1 MKEDISKWKD
11 TPYLWI
17 GSFNIVKI
25 SLLSKAIYI
34 FNTVAINI
42 LMTFH
47 RNKKRL
53 ILKFIWNFK
62 GPWITK
68 KKKKNPEKGQSQRN
82 HTPWFQ
88 SSLQSDSNQIEWYW
102 HKVRHRDQWKR
113 IQDPKTN
120 PHTLGQ
126 TIFDK
131 GIKSIHW
138 TKDSLFN
145 KWF

>member
-1 MKEDISKWKD
+1 MERHPIFMDS
-11 TPYLWI
+11 
-17 GSFNIVKI
+17 SFNIVKI
-25 SLLSKAIYI
+25 SLLSKPIYI
-34 FNTVAINI
+34 FNTAAINI
-42 LMTFH
+42 DDFSQKL
-47 RNKKRL
+47 KKKL
-53 ILKFIWNFK
+53 ILKLIWNLK

-68 KKKKNPEKGQSQRN
+68 KKKKSWKRTKPEESY
-82 HTPWFQ
+82 PWFQ

-113 IQDPKTN
+113 IQDPETN

-138 TKDSLFN
+138 RKDSLFN

>member
-1 MKEDISKWKD
+1 MEEDISKWKD

-17 GSFNIVKI
+17 QALILLRYHYYPNQSIYLMQ
-25 SLLSKAIYI
+25 LLS
-34 FNTVAINI
+34 T

-47 RNKKRL
+47 RNKKKKL
-53 ILKFIWNFK
+53 ILKFIWNLK
-62 GPWITK
+62 GPWITTHTK
-68 KKKKNPEKGQSQRN
+68 KKSWKRTKPEESY
-82 HTPWFQ
+82 PWFQ

-113 IQDPKTN
+113 IQDPETN

-138 TKDSLFN
+138 RKDSLFN